1 MATFNFGGIQG
12 FVTDLCYGVILVL
25 SLLLTVALPY
35 IQRFT
40 RHLSPF
46 LVFMVLG
53 LGFAGVMLH
62 EKFDYGQAA
71 DQAAAGLPVA
81 RTSGSF
87 IFEYAGPGM
96 GLAISDEQRT
106 VALLALLLISLVV
119 FLRVMV
125 TEAKTRRM
133 SPLLYTS
140 LAIIV
145 VVGTWLLAAR

>member
-1 MATFNFGGIQG
+1 
-12 FVTDLCYGVILVL
+12 
-25 SLLLTVALPY
+25 VALGHGDQQ
-35 IQRFT
+35 IQHPT
-40 RHLSPF
+40 RDQAEIASITWDVNL
-46 LVFMVLG
+46 
-53 LGFAGVMLH
+53 
-62 EKFDYGQAA
+62 GQAA
-71 DQAAAGLPVA
+71 DQAATAALPAA
-81 RTSGSF
+81 RNAGSF

-96 GLAISDEQRT
+96 ALAISDEQRT

-125 TEAKTRRM
+125 AEAKTRRM